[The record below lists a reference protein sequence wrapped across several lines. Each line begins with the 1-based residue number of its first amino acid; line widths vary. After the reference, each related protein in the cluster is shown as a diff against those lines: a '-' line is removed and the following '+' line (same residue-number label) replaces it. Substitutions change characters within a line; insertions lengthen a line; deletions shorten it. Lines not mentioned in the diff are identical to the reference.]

1 LRIGID
7 ARLAAAPR
15 TGIGSYTA
23 NLIAALGR
31 SGGPE
36 QFVLFSDRPLGA
48 LPGPNFSNE
57 VLAQPRRLVWTFGAL
72 PGACRRA
79 RLDLFHGTTNFE
91 VPVFAG
97 CPLVATVHDLI
108 PLRFP
113 AAVSGRFRLLF
124 RLLIGRTIRAAR
136 RVITVSEFTRREIL
150 ERYPDVAGR
159 IAVVPNGVD
168 PAFVAAGDA
177 DADRRVRERHG
188 LAGRYLLFVGVLEP
202 RKNVP
207 LLVDAFEIL
216 RHTRPEAADLQL
228 ALAGGAGWR
237 GETIAAQVRSRG
249 LDPAVR
255 LLGYVPDAE
264 LPALYRGATLAVV
277 PSQYEGF
284 GLPAIE
290 AMACGAPVLAS
301 DAAALP
307 ETVGDAGELFTPGN
321 AGVLAQRMAD
331 LVAAPQRLAALRERG
346 LARAARF
353 TWDRTAAGTLEVY
366 REAARE
372 PGRARR

>member
-1 LRIGID
+1 MRIGID
-7 ARLAAAPR
+7 ARLATAPR

-23 NLIAALGR
+23 NLVAALGR
-31 SGGPE
+31 IGGDE
-36 QFVLFSDRPLGA
+36 RYVLFTDQPLA
-48 LPGPNFSNE
+48 PLPGPAFANV
-57 VLAQPRRLVWTFGAL
+57 VLPVPRRLVWTFATL
-72 PGACRRA
+72 PRACRRA
-79 RLDLFHGTTNFE
+79 RLDVFHGTTNFE
-91 VPVFAG
+91 VPAFAG

-113 AAVSGRFRLLF
+113 AAVSRRFRWLF
-124 RLLIGRTIRAAR
+124 RGLIGRTIRAAR

-150 ERYPDVAGR
+150 ERYPGAAGKVVA
-159 IAVVPNGVD
+159 IPNGVD
-168 PAFVAAGDA
+168 PAFSAAGDPE
-177 DADRRVRERHG
+177 ADRRVRERHG
-188 LAGRYLLFVGVLEP
+188 ISRRYLLFVGVFEP

-228 ALAGGAGWR
+228 ALAGGSGWR
-237 GETIAAQVRSRG
+237 GDAIAEGVRSRG
-249 LDPAVR
+249 LEPAVR
-255 LLGYVPDAE
+255 LLGYVPDAD

-307 ETVGDAGELFTPGN
+307 ETVGDAGELFTAGDPGL
-321 AGVLAQRMAD
+321 LARRMAE
-331 LVAAPQRLAALRERG
+331 LAGSPGRLADLRERG
-346 LARAARF
+346 LRRAGEF
-353 TWDRTAAGTLEVY
+353 TWERTAARTLEVY
-366 REAARE
+366 REAAR
-372 PGRARR
+372 R